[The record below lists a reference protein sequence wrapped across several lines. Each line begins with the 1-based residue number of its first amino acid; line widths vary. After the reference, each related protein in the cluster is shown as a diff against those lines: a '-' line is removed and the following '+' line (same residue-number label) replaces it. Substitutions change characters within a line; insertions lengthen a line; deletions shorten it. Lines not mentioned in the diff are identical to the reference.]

1 VDLPIPVLLLLEGLL
16 FVAVF
21 GALSL
26 FRREGLSIQFAIEA
40 VVITFIASGLTAFT
54 PFAVSPIFL
63 LIVIY
68 LVTMRVRLLVDLGAV
83 LAQRGQFAQADRVF
97 ALALRLWPDQAGRL
111 IVRVNQGATCLQ
123 RNAVDEAISIFQD
136 VLQKV
141 GQGYLGVKYEA
152 AAHYNLGVAYRRKK
166 MDAQATLEFN
176 AVLDTWPASVYARRA
191 SMALEQGRHKEKHPT
206 TEKDAPGEDQGPT
219 LT

>member
-1 VDLPIPVLLLLEGLL
+1 VNLPIPILLLLEGLL

-26 FRREGLSIQFAIEA
+26 FRREGLSIQFAVEA
-40 VVITFIASGLTAFT
+40 VVITLIASGLTAFT
-54 PFAVSPIFL
+54 PLGVSPIFL

-68 LVTMRVRLLVDLGAV
+68 LVTMRVRLLVDLGTL
-83 LAQRGQFAQADRVF
+83 LAQRGQFARADYVF
-97 ALALRLWPDQAGRL
+97 TLALRLWPDQAGRL
-111 IVRVNQGATCLQ
+111 IVQVNQGATCLQ
-123 RNAVDEAISIFQD
+123 RNALDEAIAIFQD
-136 VLQKV
+136 VLQKA

-166 MDAQATLEFN
+166 MDAQAIVEFN

-191 SMALEQGRHKEKHPT
+191 EMALEQSRRKEKPPT
-206 TEKDAPGEDQGPT
+206 SEKDAHDS
-219 LT
+219 